1 MKTVILGEIEEK
13 FLGDKK
19 ELFYTLKESGDLIGE
34 LKSGLP
40 ETTDMEAIRKELG
53 LNAGECQADVIG
65 FIKKLTSS

>member
-19 ELFYTLKESGDLIGE
+19 ELYYTLEESGDMIGE
-34 LKSGLP
+34 LKNMLP
-40 ETTDMEAIRKELG
+40 QKTDIEEIRNELG

-65 FIKKLTSS
+65 FIKKLTTS

>member
-19 ELFYTLKESGDLIGE
+19 ELYYTLEESGDMIGE
-34 LKSGLP
+34 LKSRLP
-40 ETTDMEAIRKELG
+40 DKIDTEAIRNELG

-65 FIKKLTSS
+65 FIKKLIAS